1 MNFRECRMVSLHGLM
16 DYACDGKLSMEDT
29 FLMLGGIRNS
39 IYYFHVRGM
48 EMIGTGGTEEINCPG
63 IFDVFD
69 ISYETITAKQF
80 ENEMNEGDVSKSPYF
95 YIIPVMGEMINKP
108 VEELEDIGTFGQ
120 SFFLVN
126 SYENGRAH
134 FYYPIKDA
142 WVDVNVLKEVEKD
155 KSWVVEAE
163 FCIYKIDKKALKEN
177 KVIHSLASKS
187 REEHVLEVLK
197 KFNTESVLKGDAGT
211 IRIDGPEAY
220 DRVIDYFEEMK
231 SFLNNSDDKKRKGFL
246 NYIYLQMIQ
255 FRKFMLSG
263 TDGYYR
269 SEFNVILH
277 QLYGDNEK
285 YREILSKWDELE
297 TSWRNIGRVLS
308 KTCTYNYSKNHPVEC
323 INSIEDFWKDMR
335 AVEPKLVEETISVI
349 ESAA

>member
-155 KSWVVEAE
+155 K
-163 FCIYKIDKKALKEN
+163 
-177 KVIHSLASKS
+177 
-187 REEHVLEVLK
+187 R
-197 KFNTESVLKGDAGT
+197 
-211 IRIDGPEAY
+211 R
-220 DRVIDYFEEMK
+220 
-231 SFLNNSDDKKRKGFL
+231 
-246 NYIYLQMIQ
+246 
-255 FRKFMLSG
+255 
-263 TDGYYR
+263 
-269 SEFNVILH
+269 
-277 QLYGDNEK
+277 
-285 YREILSKWDELE
+285 
-297 TSWRNIGRVLS
+297 
-308 KTCTYNYSKNHPVEC
+308 
-323 INSIEDFWKDMR
+323 
-335 AVEPKLVEETISVI
+335 
-349 ESAA
+349 